1 MKDSTSKNLQ
11 TKIFELFDQ
20 KEVHID
26 LDTLKKKHRKEYLKR
41 KHQEYKLKW
50 KKETIR
56 FTHQEFAELTE
67 ISERYG
73 LKRAPFLKACIFAYI
88 HDTFITPDTTQIRI
102 IESKINQIAQS
113 INESVRYIHLNQN
126 IRLADVEEIK
136 QQLQQLEWNL
146 SETFNNPPNLK
157 SWIVDQINKDD
168 LFVLKLKEI
177 LKELNYDC
185 KDP

>member
-20 KEVHID
+20 KEVNLD
-26 LDTLKKKHRKEYLKR
+26 LDTLKKKHRKAYLKQ

-50 KKETIR
+50 KKETLR

-67 ISERYG
+67 ISEQYE

-88 HDTFITPDTTQIRI
+88 RDTFITPDDTQIKI

-113 INESVRYIHLNQN
+113 INKSVRYIHLNQN
-126 IRLADVEEIK
+126 ISLADLEDIK
-136 QQLQQLEWNL
+136 QQLHQLEVTL

-157 SWIVDQINKDD
+157 SWVLDQVNNDD
-168 LFVLKLKEI
+168 RFILKLKKT
-177 LKELNYDC
+177 LKELNHDC